1 MKVLIWVHKSDV
13 VNNNITKYYL
23 NRQPQSSN
31 WTDYVQVEVT
41 QDEFVQLED
50 KNNEVPIHL
59 RDSIQEIKSTAKRDD
74 EAWLVNQFNRN
85 RNYTEMIDRSDE
97 IDNDQ
102 DNQPFAD

>member
-85 RNYTEMIDRSDE
+85 RSVEDQVFTIEEMNNKVKE
-97 IDNDQ
+97 MFNE
-102 DNQPFAD
+102 